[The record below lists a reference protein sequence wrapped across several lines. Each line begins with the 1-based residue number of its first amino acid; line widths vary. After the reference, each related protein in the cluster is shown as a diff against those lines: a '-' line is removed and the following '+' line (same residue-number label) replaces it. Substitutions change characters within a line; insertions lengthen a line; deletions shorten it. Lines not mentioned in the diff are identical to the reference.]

1 MMWFF
6 VAGVA
11 NVAVKFPGRNSVN
24 ILLSKDRPRNTGCS
38 KSYKTTLTFQES
50 SGVSPRTT
58 APSIKIISGSLILTA
73 IFLTP

>member
-24 ILLSKDRPRNTGCS
+24 ILLSKDRPSNKEDRVQPV
-38 KSYKTTLTFQES
+38 L
-50 SGVSPRTT
+50 
-58 APSIKIISGSLILTA
+58 
-73 IFLTP
+73 